1 MPKILIVD
9 DEQVNLELVCALI
22 AEEGYETSTA
32 LDGEMAYQMVQ
43 NEHPDLVMMD
53 VVMPKMNGIETCRK
67 IKTNP
72 MTYSTPVVIITAL
85 NSVDD
90 KVKAIKAGANDF
102 ITKPFDRLE
111 LSARLKSLLRLK
123 AIHDR
128 LEGSLAALKET
139 QQVREALMSRASKDL
154 ENPIHAI
161 NECLQAIAQEVHV
174 LSPAVA
180 AKLEPALFC
189 VDLVTTMAGD
199 FANIMSME
207 QDKLKRAYESLQAD
221 SQPQVQ

>member
-9 DEQVNLELVCALI
+9 DEQVNLELACALI
-22 AEEGYETSTA
+22 AEEGYQTLTAMEGET
-32 LDGEMAYQMVQ
+32 AYQLVQ
-43 NEHPDLVMMD
+43 SEHPDLVMMD
-53 VVMPKMNGIETCRK
+53 VVMPKMNGIEACRK

-72 MTYSTPVVIITAL
+72 LTYSIPIVIITAL

-128 LEGSLAALKET
+128 LEGSLTALKET
-139 QQVREALMSRASKDL
+139 QQVREALMERASRDL
-154 ENPIHAI
+154 ENPIRAI
-161 NECLQAIAQEVHV
+161 NECLQAVAQEAHL

-180 AKLEPALFC
+180 AKIEPALFC
-189 VDLVTTMAGD
+189 IDLVTTMAGD
-199 FANIMSME
+199 FVNIMSME
-207 QDKLKRAYESLQAD
+207 QDKLKRAYEALQAD
-221 SQPQVQ
+221 APTQPQ